1 MDVLTYLTKVDED
14 DDIRVWRAWLN
25 YNEWNV
31 LSSAKFDFWIQEIQ
45 IIFLKEKKYKNT
57 TPSTFKNLTEF

>member
-1 MDVLTYLTKVDED
+1 MTFVCDERD
-14 DDIRVWRAWLN
+14 WITLN
-25 YNEWNV
+25 ETF